1 MLTEKPVV
9 CFLPGETG
17 AVDTALLPGANA
29 DGLAVLHIADRIGL
43 GIFKRDKCNDHIP
56 HGRIRERFVF
66 RHEILQ
72 QRSID
77 AEVVVSLLKGDTED
91 ILAFLQSGHVIG
103 INLDDVVVALFLRF
117 QDLQGFFRICRGDN
131 AVGDFFLQVE
141 CGGSVAGITQG
152 CPIPIGTQAV
162 GTAGTDVRTGDRR
175 ELCIRSDK
183 VDLSVDFTQRQADC
197 RTGRGD
203 MLKAGC
209 AGKAGCFLEFL
220 NQLPGIQCIQ
230 EVDVSGTAVEHLD
243 REFRPIL
250 HIDACGFLIWVA
262 AVFQFKCFHHSVPQM
277 FVEQSDISV
286 DVCIERNLIVIV

>member
-1 MLTEKPVV
+1 MSRDPGLLFDNGEDFGADFEAGLPDAVCEDIFIFIRKIDVNGVVAVRTANPVQELKSKHLRVLTEKPVV

-162 GTAGTDVRTGDRR
+162 GTAGTDVRTGNRR
-175 ELCIRSDK
+175 ELCVRSDK
-183 VDLSVDFTQRQADC
+183 VDLPVHFAQRQADC
-197 RTGRGD
+197 RAGRGD
-203 MLKAGC
+203 MLEAGC
-209 AGKAGCFLEFL
+209 AGKAGGLFEFL
-220 NQLPGIQCIQ
+220 DQLP
-230 EVDVSGTAVEHLD
+230 
-243 REFRPIL
+243 
-250 HIDACGFLIWVA
+250 
-262 AVFQFKCFHHSVPQM
+262 
-277 FVEQSDISV
+277 
-286 DVCIERNLIVIV
+286 